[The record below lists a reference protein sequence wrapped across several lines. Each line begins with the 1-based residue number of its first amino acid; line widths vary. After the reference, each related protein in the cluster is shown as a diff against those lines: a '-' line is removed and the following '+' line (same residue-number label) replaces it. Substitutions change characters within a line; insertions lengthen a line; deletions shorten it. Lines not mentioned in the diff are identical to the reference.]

1 MPFIFEWSDDHVRSA
16 SSKLPVAGISS
27 VLQQSGLCLSSLLF
41 EASVTKKIMAH
52 CPSLPAKMSKMPI
65 RVNPLAYSLC
75 GEKSSSIAGK
85 LESIC

>member
-27 VLQQSGLCLSSLLF
+27 VLQLSGLCPSSLLYDAF
-41 EASVTKKIMAH
+41 ITKKIIAH
-52 CPSLPAKMSKMPI
+52 CPSHPAKVSKMPI

-75 GEKSSSIAGK
+75 GE
-85 LESIC
+85 